1 MLPQTLLFVLLLVI
15 SRCSAQ
21 VISPRSG
28 LAEQTTST
36 STITSS
42 ELSTEVETS
51 FQTRT
56 KTTESRHSVTETE
69 ASTITSSTMTTHT
82 KVDTHSSIPTT
93 SSTVSLTSTVTI
105 DSTQSPPQTHTQ
117 VVKPTKSVPACCD
130 FSGVEE
136 PYKRLE
142 PEVQI
147 DMTCLHPR
155 FVSIRL
161 SQFHHST
168 HRTKH

>member
-1 MLPQTLLFVLLLVI
+1 MLPQTLLFFLLLVI

-42 ELSTEVETS
+42 ELSIEVETS
-51 FQTRT
+51 FRTRT
-56 KTTESRHSVTETE
+56 KTTKSRHSVTETE

-82 KVDTHSSIPTT
+82 KVNTHSSIPTT

-105 DSTQSPPQTHTQ
+105 DSTTRPPQTYTE
-117 VVKPTKSVPACCD
+117 VVKPKKPKPTCCD
-130 FSGVEE
+130 FSKEE
-136 PYKRLE
+136 GSYTRLG

-147 DMTCLHPR
+147 DMTCLHPKL
-155 FVSIRL
+155 VSTRL
-161 SQFHHST
+161 SQSIT
-168 HRTKH
+168 PLITPKH